1 MAGNFFQN
9 VATAFDSNLISAINT
24 VINSGL
30 MWARPQVRAAA
41 TLFILISGWLVL
53 TGRMDKNVLAGR
65 VLRIMVVAALLTS
78 SATFNTYVRDLFLQ
92 DIPNTVGSALTGGTV
107 YAPAA
112 QFDAL
117 WAATQR
123 MAATVLAQ
131 ANGYTQLGERLA
143 IRFFM
148 ALSFVALVII
158 FLMWIVARVVMGF
171 VIALGPFLIGL
182 ALFDATRPFVDRWV
196 GKLVSLTLVQ
206 VSISV
211 MLQMLMSGFNNYV
224 RATQGNM
231 GAGLDERMGALL
243 QLAAWYWCGLL
254 LIGALTGVAYS
265 IGGGLAGSFAP
276 HTQALGEA
284 IDRTMAA
291 MQRGSDKKAA
301 AAANARQEGHQS
313 RTANAAES
321 LAGRFAPKSSGSS
334 SGTGSSAARSS
345 GASSSA
351 GSSTAAQRS

>member
-1 MAGNFFQN
+1 MAADFFQK
-9 VATAFDSNLISAINT
+9 VSMTFDTNLMTGIDT

-30 MWARPQVRAAA
+30 TFARPQVRAAA

-65 VLRIMVVAALLTS
+65 VLRIMAVAALLTS
-78 SATFNTYVRDLFLQ
+78 AGTFNTYVRDLFLQ
-92 DIPNTVGSALTGGTV
+92 DIPSTVGAALTGGTT

-117 WAATQR
+117 WNATQR
-123 MAATVLAQ
+123 MAATVLAE

-143 IRFFM
+143 IRALM
-148 ALSFVALVII
+148 AISFVALVVI
-158 FLMWIVARVVMGF
+158 FLMWVIARVVMGM

-182 ALFDATRPFVDRWV
+182 YLFDATRPFVDRWV

-206 VSISV
+206 LSIGV
-211 MLQMLMSGFNNYV
+211 MLQLLMTGFNGYV
-224 RATQGNM
+224 RQAQANPG
-231 GAGLDERMGALL
+231 GSIDEKIGALL
-243 QLAAWYWCGLL
+243 QVGAWYWCGLL

-291 MQRGSDKKAA
+291 HQRRSDKKAA
-301 AAANARQEGHQS
+301 AASQGRQEAYQS
-313 RTANAAES
+313 RMATAVEATAANT
-321 LAGRFAPKSSGSS
+321 APKG
-334 SGTGSSAARSS
+334 
-345 GASSSA
+345 
-351 GSSTAAQRS
+351 

>member
-1 MAGNFFQN
+1 MAADFFHK
-9 VATAFDSNLISAINT
+9 VSMTFDTNLMTGIDT

-30 MWARPQVRAAA
+30 TFARPQVRAAA

-65 VLRIMVVAALLTS
+65 VLRIMAVAALLTS
-78 SATFNTYVRDLFLQ
+78 AGTFNTYVRDLFLQ
-92 DIPNTVGSALTGGTV
+92 DIPSTVGAALTGGTT

-117 WAATQR
+117 WNATQR
-123 MAATVLAQ
+123 MAATVLAE

-143 IRFFM
+143 IRALM
-148 ALSFVALVII
+148 AISFVALVVI
-158 FLMWIVARVVMGF
+158 FLMWVIARVVMGM

-182 ALFDATRPFVDRWV
+182 YLFDATRPFVDRWV

-206 VSISV
+206 LSIGV
-211 MLQMLMSGFNNYV
+211 MLQLLMTGFNGYV
-224 RATQGNM
+224 RQAQANPG
-231 GAGLDERMGALL
+231 GSIDEKIGALL
-243 QLAAWYWCGLL
+243 QVGAWYWCGLL

-284 IDRTMAA
+284 IDRGMAS
-291 MQRGSDKKAA
+291 MQRRSDKKAA
-301 AAANARQEGHQS
+301 AASQGRQEAYQS
-313 RTANAAES
+313 RMATAVEATAANT
-321 LAGRFAPKSSGSS
+321 APKG
-334 SGTGSSAARSS
+334 
-345 GASSSA
+345 
-351 GSSTAAQRS
+351 

>member
-1 MAGNFFQN
+1 MAASFFQN
-9 VATAFDSNLISAINT
+9 ISDVFDTNLLASISS
-24 VINSGL
+24 VITSGL
-30 MWARPQVRAAA
+30 AWARPQVRAAA

-65 VLRIMVVAALLTS
+65 VLRIMAVAALLTS
-78 SATFNTYVRDLFLQ
+78 TSMFNTYVRDLFLQ
-92 DIPNTVGSALTGGTV
+92 DIPNTVGAALTGGTT

-123 MAATVLAQ
+123 MAATVLAE
-131 ANGYTQLGERLA
+131 ANGYTQLGERIV
-143 IRFFM
+143 IRLFM
-148 ALSFVALVII
+148 GLSFMALVII
-158 FLMWIVARVVMGF
+158 FLMWVIARVVMGM

-206 VSISV
+206 VSIGV

-224 RATQGNM
+224 RAAQGNM
-231 GAGLDERMGALL
+231 GTGLDERIGALL

-284 IDRTMAA
+284 IDRGMSS
-291 MQRGSDKKAA
+291 MQRSSGRKASA
-301 AAANARQEGHQS
+301 ATNARQEGYQS
-313 RTANAAES
+313 RTATAAE
-321 LAGRFAPKSSGSS
+321 A
-334 SGTGSSAARSS
+334 
-345 GASSSA
+345 
-351 GSSTAAQRS
+351 TAANTAPRG

>member
-1 MAGNFFQN
+1 MAGEFFQN
-9 VATAFDSNLISAINT
+9 VATAFDSNLISAINN

-30 MWARPQVRAAA
+30 TFARPQVRAAA

-65 VLRIMVVAALLTS
+65 VLRIMAVAALLTS
-78 SATFNTYVRDLFLQ
+78 AATFNTYVRDLFLQ

-148 ALSFVALVII
+148 ALSFIALVII
-158 FLMWIVARVVMGF
+158 FLMWVIARVVMGF

-182 ALFDATRPFVDRWV
+182 YLFDATRPFVDRWV

-231 GAGLDERMGALL
+231 GAGLDERLGALL

-284 IDRTMAA
+284 IDRGRAA
-291 MQRGSDKKAA
+291 MQARSGRKSAA
-301 AAANARQEGHQS
+301 ATNARQEGYQS
-313 RTANAAES
+313 RTATAAE
-321 LAGRFAPKSSGSS
+321 A
-334 SGTGSSAARSS
+334 
-345 GASSSA
+345 
-351 GSSTAAQRS
+351 TAANTAPRS